1 MAIGNRRKRI
11 RKHRNRSDEGDRRS
25 PPCGKDVVTLAD
37 LGPGQ
42 SARVVTVDTGDRGRL
57 LKLAALGLVP
67 GCTIRLQQRR
77 PAYVLWVDETLLS
90 LDRAV
95 ATTIVVQ
102 PL

>member
-1 MAIGNRRKRI
+1 MAVGNRRKRI
-11 RKHRNRSDEGDRRS
+11 NSSDE
-25 PPCGKDVVTLAD
+25 KDVMTLAD
-37 LGPGQ
+37 LRPGQ
-42 SARVVTVDTGDRGRL
+42 SARIVAVDADDRARL

-95 ATTIVVQ
+95 ATAIVVR
-102 PL
+102 PF

>member
-1 MAIGNRRKRI
+1 MAIGYRRKRV
-11 RKHRNRSDEGDRRS
+11 KDRDQE
-25 PPCGKDVVTLAD
+25 DVMTLAD

-42 SARVVTVDTGDRGRL
+42 SARVVAVDSGDRARL

-90 LDRAV
+90 VDRAV
-95 ATTIVVQ
+95 AAAIVVQ
-102 PL
+102 PI

>member
-1 MAIGNRRKRI
+1 MAVGNRRKHI
-11 RKHRNRSDEGDRRS
+11 NSSDE
-25 PPCGKDVVTLAD
+25 KDVVTLAE

-42 SARVVTVDTGDRGRL
+42 SAQVVAVDGGDRARL

-67 GCTIRLQQRR
+67 GCTIHLQQRR

-95 ATTIVVQ
+95 AETIVVR
-102 PL
+102 PI

>member
-1 MAIGNRRKRI
+1 MAIGNRRKRV
-11 RKHRNRSDEGDRRS
+11 RKQRNGSDEG
-25 PPCGKDVVTLAD
+25 PPRGKDVVTLAD

-42 SARVVTVDTGDRGRL
+42 AARVVAVDTGDRGRL

-95 ATTIVVQ
+95 ATTIVVR